1 MPDARITIE
10 ECGKIFIL
18 VNFEEEKQT
27 VQSEVNEDKA
37 LMRFELLEVFVR
49 IAVAKFLGTKRHRK
63 PPSTCTTVAR
73 LQLIAKRFGSCAWTA
88 TSARAAAGRDGGD
101 GAGGSID
108 VDDADDAAAEAEAA
122 EAKAKA
128 EIAEKEE
135 EEDLGLI
142 DDVSECLE
150 LLFAHIER
158 WLPPETTTDEDI
170 FRRGRLYCEEV
181 PGKRKMIY
189 RDLYAEHRDDRIHQS
204 TEHLRPLRMP
214 HEPVS
219 QISQHIILLLSDDAF
234 GPWAS
239 TEHVLLLHGCSI
251 FVVVFV
257 VVVSCKIQFV

>member
-1 MPDARITIE
+1 MNHRLPNHGFVPQVFDYYCIIGNLVGKAAFAIGENAYLQMLKECEVPDARITIE
-10 ECGKIFIL
+10 ECGKIFII

-73 LQLIAKRFGSCAWTA
+73 LQLIAKRFGSCAGTA

-108 VDDADDAAAEAEAA
+108 VDDDDDAAAEAEAA

-189 RDLYAEHRDDRIHQS
+189 ISPLYATQ
-204 TEHLRPLRMP
+204 LRRP
-214 HEPVS
+214 
-219 QISQHIILLLSDDAF
+219 A
-234 GPWAS
+234 
-239 TEHVLLLHGCSI
+239 
-251 FVVVFV
+251 
-257 VVVSCKIQFV
+257 